1 MGAFNFDH
9 SAMRK
14 SDEAMSKQA
23 FEMGSCVFGKVGA
36 VGGTIMHAFLLLL
49 AATLS
54 ATAFAESPEYRIQ
67 PGDVLQVSVWRE
79 PDLQAEVLVRPDGG
93 MSFALAGDLSASGHT
108 VQEVRDTIDQRL
120 RKYIPDPVVT
130 VSLKAIGGNHIYVL
144 GKVNRPG
151 EFPFS
156 KPLDV
161 MQALSLAGGTTP
173 FASLNGI
180 QILRRVDDKQ
190 TAILFRYSDVENGH
204 RLDQNVLLQ
213 SGDTVVVP

>member
-1 MGAFNFDH
+1 
-9 SAMRK
+9 MRK
-14 SDEAMSKQA
+14 SDKMIAKWASGVALWALLRKSA
-23 FEMGSCVFGKVGA
+23 ALALA
-36 VGGTIMHAFLLLL
+36 VMTCS
-49 AATLS
+49 TV
-54 ATAFAESPEYRIQ
+54 FAEPPEYRIQ
-67 PGDVLQVSVWRE
+67 PGDLLQVSVWRE

-93 MSFALAGDLSASGHT
+93 MSFALAGDLRAEGHS

-120 RKYIPDPVVT
+120 RKFIPDPVVT

-180 QILRRVDDKQ
+180 QILRRVDNKQ
-190 TAILFRYSDVENGH
+190 TSIPFRYSDVEGGH